1 MNTRLKDETLSNG
14 AFCLLSPCETDRS
27 LETVT
32 FTSESNRI
40 SFSNRNQLNKN
51 NWTEMSSIK
60 KRKFYLKQ
68 PITQHQ

>member
-51 NWTEMSSIK
+51 N
-60 KRKFYLKQ
+60 
-68 PITQHQ
+68 